1 MYKSYFK
8 LKENSEII
16 FNVSNH
22 DYEKDNNINILIF
35 DKYLICEGKTTK
47 K

>member
-1 MYKSYFK
+1 MCKSYFK

-16 FNVSNH
+16 FSVSNH
-22 DYEKDNNINILIF
+22 DHEKDNINILIF
-35 DKYLICEGKTTK
+35 DKYLICEGKTIK